1 MLTTISLSGVD
12 ASGCEAIGRLAM
24 TERPALLSVED
35 AQSRLLALAPQ
46 IPHETVAL
54 RSAAGRWA
62 TADVIARRTQP
73 ARDLSAMDGYA
84 VRFDDLAGPLR
95 LIGESAA
102 GHPFGGPIGPG
113 ETVRIFTGAALP
125 DGADAVLIQEEAAR
139 EGDVV
144 RLAGTGPVRGG
155 NIRRAGIDF
164 ARDETLVVSGDR
176 LSPAR
181 IALIASG
188 GHGEVSV
195 ARRIRVAIVA
205 SGDELTLPGAPLSDR
220 TLPESNGV
228 MLAAMLADLPV
239 EIVDLGI
246 LPDNL
251 DTIAG
256 AFTRVAADILVTT
269 GGASVGDHDLIR
281 PALAAAGGSIDFWRI
296 ALRPGKPMLAGK
308 IGEML
313 VLGLPGNPVSA
324 FVTAAIF
331 LKPLIA
337 AMAGARDPRPHAY
350 PAILGGALPA
360 NDRRQDYMRA
370 TTRDGRVYPAERQD
384 SSLLATLAGADC
396 MIVRAPFAEAAS
408 AGDSVEILPI
418 A

>member
-1 MLTTISLSGVD
+1 
-12 ASGCEAIGRLAM
+12 M
-24 TERPALLSVED
+24 TERPALLAVDD
-35 AQSRLLALAPQ
+35 ALTRLHALAPK
-46 IPHETVAL
+46 IAAETVPL
-54 RSAAGRWA
+54 RAAAGRWA
-62 TADVIARRTQP
+62 AADVVARRTQP

-84 VRFDDLAGPLR
+84 VRFDDLGEPLR

-102 GHPFGGPIGPG
+102 GHPFDHPIGAG

-125 DGADAVLIQEEAAR
+125 PGADAVLIQEEAAR
-139 EGDVV
+139 EGDEV
-144 RLAGTGPVRGG
+144 RLAGDGPVRGG

-164 ARDETLVVSGDR
+164 AQDQTLIATGDR
-176 LSPAR
+176 LTPAR
-181 IALIASG
+181 IALAASG
-188 GHGEVSV
+188 GYGTLSV

-239 EIVDLGI
+239 DVVDLGI
-246 LPDNL
+246 LPDRL
-251 DTIAG
+251 DTITD
-256 AFTRVAADILVTT
+256 AFRTVEADILVTT

-324 FVTAAIF
+324 YVTAAIF
-331 LKPLIA
+331 LKPIIA
-337 AMAGARDPRPHAY
+337 AMSGARDPSPTAY
-350 PAILGGALPA
+350 PAILGAPLRA

-370 TTRDGRVYPAERQD
+370 VTRDGRVYVAESQD

-396 MIVRAPFAEAAS
+396 MIVRAPFAPAAD

>member
-1 MLTTISLSGVD
+1 
-12 ASGCEAIGRLAM
+12 M
-24 TERPALLSVED
+24 TERPALLAVDD
-35 AQSRLLALAPQ
+35 ALTRLHALAPK
-46 IPHETVAL
+46 IARETVAL
-54 RSAAGRWA
+54 RAAAGRWA
-62 TADVIARRTQP
+62 AADVVARRTQP

-84 VRFDDLAGPLR
+84 VRFDDLGGPLR

-102 GHPFGGPIGPG
+102 GHPFDHAIGAG

-125 DGADAVLIQEEAAR
+125 PGADAVLIQEEAAR
-139 EGDVV
+139 DGDEV
-144 RLAGTGPVRGG
+144 RLAGDGPVRGG

-164 ARDETLVVSGDR
+164 AQDQTLIATGDR
-176 LSPAR
+176 LTPAR
-181 IALIASG
+181 IALAASG
-188 GHGEVSV
+188 GYGTLSV

-228 MLAAMLADLPV
+228 MLAAMLANLPV
-239 EIVDLGI
+239 DVVDLGI
-246 LPDNL
+246 LPDRL
-251 DTIAG
+251 DTITE
-256 AFTRVAADILVTT
+256 AFRNVEADIVVTT

-324 FVTAAIF
+324 YVTAAIF
-331 LKPLIA
+331 LKPVIA
-337 AMAGARDPRPHAY
+337 AMSGARDPSPATY
-350 PAILGGALPA
+350 PAILGAPLRA

-370 TTRDGRVYPAERQD
+370 VTRDGRVYVADSQD

-396 MIVRAPFAEAAS
+396 MIVRAPFAPAAN

>member
-1 MLTTISLSGVD
+1 MTTPV
-12 ASGCEAIGRLAM
+12 
-24 TERPALLSVED
+24 PLLSVED
-35 AQSRLLALAPQ
+35 AQTRLRTLAPA
-46 IPHETVAL
+46 ILFETVPL
-54 RSAAGRWA
+54 RAATGRWSAADV
-62 TADVIARRTQP
+62 TALRTQP
-73 ARDLSAMDGYA
+73 PRDLSAMDGYA
-84 VRFDDLAGPLR
+84 VRFDDLAQPLH

-102 GHPFGGPIGPG
+102 GHPFDGPIGANQ
-113 ETVRIFTGAALP
+113 TVRIFTGAALP
-125 DGADAVLIQEEAAR
+125 GNADAVLVQEKAVR
-139 EGDVV
+139 DGDTV
-144 RLAGTGPVRGG
+144 RLSGSGPVRGG

-164 ARDETLVVSGDR
+164 SRDDVLIAKGQR
-176 LSPAR
+176 LSSAR
-181 IALIASG
+181 IALAASG
-188 GHGEVSV
+188 GHGELLV
-195 ARRIRVAIVA
+195 ARRVRVAIVA

-239 EIVDLGI
+239 DVIDLGI
-246 LPDNL
+246 LPDRL
-251 DTIAG
+251 DTIVE
-256 AFTRVAADILVTT
+256 AFKRVEADILVTT

-281 PALAAAGGSIDFWRI
+281 PALAAAGGAIDFWRI

-337 AMAGARDPRPHAY
+337 AISGARDPRPVAY
-350 PAILGGALPA
+350 PAILGAPLKE
-360 NDRRQDYMRA
+360 NDRRQDYLRA
-370 TTRDGRVYPAERQD
+370 TTRDSRVYAAERQD
-384 SSLLATLAGADC
+384 SSLLATLADADC
-396 MIVRAPFAEAAS
+396 MIIRAPFAPAAA

>member
-1 MLTTISLSGVD
+1 MTTPV
-12 ASGCEAIGRLAM
+12 
-24 TERPALLSVED
+24 PLLSVEE
-35 AQSRLLALAPQ
+35 AQTRLRALAPT
-46 IPHETVAL
+46 IPLETVPL
-54 RSAAGRWA
+54 RTASGRWSAA
-62 TADVIARRTQP
+62 DVLALRTQP

-84 VRFDDLAGPLR
+84 VRFDDLAQPLQ

-102 GHPFGGPIGPG
+102 GHPFDGAIGQNQ
-113 ETVRIFTGAALP
+113 TVRIFTGAALP
-125 DGADAVLIQEEAAR
+125 GGADAVLVQEEAAR
-139 EGDVV
+139 DGDTV
-144 RLAGTGPVRGG
+144 RLSGSGPVRGG

-164 ARDETLVVSGDR
+164 SNGDVLISTGQR

-181 IALIASG
+181 IALAASG
-188 GHGEVSV
+188 GHGELKV
-195 ARRIRVAIVA
+195 ARRVRVAIVA

-239 EIVDLGI
+239 DVVDLGI
-246 LPDNL
+246 LPDRL
-251 DTIAG
+251 DTIVE
-256 AFTRVAADILVTT
+256 AFARVEADILVTT

-281 PALAAAGGSIDFWRI
+281 PALAAAGGAIDFWRI

-337 AMAGARDPRPHAY
+337 SISGASDPRPIAY
-350 PAILGGALPA
+350 PAILGAPLKE
-360 NDRRQDYMRA
+360 NDRRQDYLRA
-370 TTRDGRVYPAERQD
+370 TTRDGRVYAAERQD
-384 SSLLATLAGADC
+384 SSLLATLADADC
-396 MIVRAPFAEAAS
+396 MIIRAPFAPAA
-408 AGDSVEILPI
+408 ATGDSVEILPI

>member
-1 MLTTISLSGVD
+1 
-12 ASGCEAIGRLAM
+12 M
-24 TERPALLSVED
+24 TERPALLAVDD
-35 AQSRLLALAPQ
+35 ALTRLHALAPK
-46 IPHETVAL
+46 IASETVPL
-54 RSAAGRWA
+54 RAAAGRWA
-62 TADVIARRTQP
+62 AADVVARRTQP

-84 VRFDDLAGPLR
+84 VRFDDLGGPLR

-102 GHPFGGPIGPG
+102 GHPFDHPIGAG

-125 DGADAVLIQEEAAR
+125 PGADAVLIQEEAAR
-139 EGDVV
+139 DGDEVRLEGD
-144 RLAGTGPVRGG
+144 GPVRGG

-164 ARDETLVVSGDR
+164 AQDQTLIATGDR
-176 LSPAR
+176 LTPAR
-181 IALIASG
+181 IALAASG
-188 GHGEVSV
+188 GYGTLSV

-239 EIVDLGI
+239 DVVDLGI
-246 LPDNL
+246 LPDRL
-251 DTIAG
+251 DTITE
-256 AFTRVAADILVTT
+256 AFRSVEADILVTT

-324 FVTAAIF
+324 YVTAAIF
-331 LKPLIA
+331 LKPVIA
-337 AMAGARDPRPHAY
+337 AMSGARDPSPAAY
-350 PAILGGALPA
+350 PAILGAPLRA

-370 TTRDGRVYPAERQD
+370 VTRDGRVYVADSQD

-396 MIVRAPFAEAAS
+396 MIVRAPFAPAAD

>member
-1 MLTTISLSGVD
+1 
-12 ASGCEAIGRLAM
+12 M
-24 TERPALLSVED
+24 TERPALLAVDD
-35 AQSRLLALAPQ
+35 ALTRLHALAPK
-46 IPHETVAL
+46 IAAETVPL
-54 RSAAGRWA
+54 RAAAGRWA
-62 TADVIARRTQP
+62 AADVVARRTQP

-84 VRFDDLAGPLR
+84 VRFDDLGGPLR

-102 GHPFGGPIGPG
+102 GHPFDHPIGAG

-125 DGADAVLIQEEAAR
+125 PGADAVLIQEEAAR
-139 EGDVV
+139 DGDEVRLEGD
-144 RLAGTGPVRGG
+144 GPVRGG

-164 ARDETLVVSGDR
+164 AQDQTLIATGDR
-176 LSPAR
+176 LTPAR
-181 IALIASG
+181 IALAASG
-188 GHGEVSV
+188 GYGTLSV

-239 EIVDLGI
+239 DVVDLGI
-246 LPDNL
+246 LPDRL
-251 DTIAG
+251 DTITE
-256 AFTRVAADILVTT
+256 AFRSVEADILVTT

-324 FVTAAIF
+324 YVTAAIF
-331 LKPLIA
+331 LKPIIA
-337 AMAGARDPRPHAY
+337 AMSGARDPSPTAY
-350 PAILGGALPA
+350 PAILGAPLRA

-370 TTRDGRVYPAERQD
+370 VTRDGRVYVAESQD

-396 MIVRAPFAEAAS
+396 MIVRAPFAPAAD

>member
-1 MLTTISLSGVD
+1 
-12 ASGCEAIGRLAM
+12 M
-24 TERPALLSVED
+24 TERPALLAVDD
-35 AQSRLLALAPQ
+35 ALTRLNALAPK
-46 IPHETVAL
+46 IARETVAL
-54 RSAAGRWA
+54 RAAAGRWA
-62 TADVIARRTQP
+62 AADVVARRTQP

-84 VRFDDLAGPLR
+84 VRFDDLGGPLR

-102 GHPFGGPIGPG
+102 GHPFDHPIGAG

-125 DGADAVLIQEEAAR
+125 PGADAVLIQEEAAR
-139 EGDVV
+139 EGDAV
-144 RLAGTGPVRGG
+144 RLAGDGPVRGG

-164 ARDETLVVSGDR
+164 AQDQTLIATGDR
-176 LSPAR
+176 LTPAR
-181 IALIASG
+181 IALAASG
-188 GHGEVSV
+188 GYGTLSV

-239 EIVDLGI
+239 DVVDLGI
-246 LPDNL
+246 LPDRL
-251 DTIAG
+251 DTITE
-256 AFTRVAADILVTT
+256 AFRTVEADILVTT

-324 FVTAAIF
+324 YVTAAIF
-331 LKPLIA
+331 LKPIIA
-337 AMAGARDPRPHAY
+337 AMSGARDPSPTAY
-350 PAILGGALPA
+350 PAILGAPLRA

-370 TTRDGRVYPAERQD
+370 VTRDGRVYVAESQD

-396 MIVRAPFAEAAS
+396 MIVRAPFAPAAD